1 MSRIPNQKNMRAP
14 ANPDAKVGWL
24 VWGVGTTEGTPFA
37 ALASKSGWWDA
48 THPYIGHAD
57 FDSDHEWAIV
67 MICSLRE
74 LQTVA
79 SNLESVNGWSELAQ
93 VNKGVAPGYDR
104 VGEDDDDDED
114 EEESEDED
122 DDDSDDEE
130 EESDEE
136 ESEDEDDSDEDED
149 EDDDEDDSDDA

>member
-1 MSRIPNQKNMRAP
+1 MGNRISNQKNMRAP

-24 VWGVGTTEGTPFA
+24 VWGVGTTDGTPFA

-48 THPYIGHAD
+48 AHPYFGHAD
-57 FDSDHEWAIV
+57 FDEDHEWAITMV
-67 MICSLRE
+67 CSLRE

-93 VNKGVAPGYDR
+93 ANKDVAPGYDR
-104 VGEDDDDDED
+104 EGSDDDDDED
-114 EEESEDED
+114 EEEDGEEDED
-122 DDDSDDEE
+122 AADEDEE

-136 ESEDEDDSDEDED
+136 ESEEEDSDDE
-149 EDDDEDDSDDA
+149 DDEDDSDDA